1 MFLAWWWWG
10 YKITR
15 VWEPVP
21 SISLF
26 RISSIIAWAQT
37 HKLFKPEAL
46 RSFLENTMITFFNTF
61 RKVFCSFIQTSIYM
75 PGVMEVFRHAGVNEM
90 TLKCFQSKLVMR
102 WKWML
107 SSSPK
112 GNGRK
117 REGRKDIGSHISFSL
132 SGKIW
137 RTYCCRSQHRNW
149 AAENVGFEGRCTG
162 VWILA

>member
-1 MFLAWWWWG
+1 MFLAWWRCG

-21 SISLF
+21 SISLLT
-26 RISSIIAWAQT
+26 ISSIIAWAQT

-46 RSFLENTMITFFNTF
+46 RSFLENTMITFFSSTF

-117 REGRKDIGSHISFSL
+117 ERRQKGHWQSHIFFSL
-132 SGKIW
+132 W
-137 RTYCCRSQHRNW
+137 
-149 AAENVGFEGRCTG
+149 ENLEN
-162 VWILA
+162 ILLQKSA